1 MVLPYL
7 QGTQGFKFE
16 LNSSHEST
24 PSKPWLQKSIAIT
37 MNSDL
42 LWMNIYVVGEV
53 FWLLIGNSAEIEF
66 FHSGYLVI
74 NDIATS
80 GWEVIMPVL
89 PSLTESFK
97 LPEY

>member
-42 LWMNIYVVGEV
+42 LWMNIYVEGEV
-53 FWLLIGNSAEIEF
+53 F
-66 FHSGYLVI
+66 
-74 NDIATS
+74 
-80 GWEVIMPVL
+80 
-89 PSLTESFK
+89 
-97 LPEY
+97 